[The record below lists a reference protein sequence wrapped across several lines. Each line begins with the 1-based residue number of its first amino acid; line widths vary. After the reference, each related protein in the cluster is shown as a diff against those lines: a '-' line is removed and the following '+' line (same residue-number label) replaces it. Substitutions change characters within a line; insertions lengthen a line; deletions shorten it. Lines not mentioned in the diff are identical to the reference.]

1 MFKQQFMKLKVNSF
15 LSLPVK
21 IQYFFIAYWSY
32 LTKKILLAPFCCTE
46 NEKYLLETV
55 ENYYTRLSFFSELF
69 AWVEI
74 SSEDPDSYFFPNG
87 ELKSVLH
94 MILWNS
100 VQDPRLKDTSQ
111 VLEAWTLIFERC
123 CGHVEHCHMSKQ
135 FCCFITLPLY
145 LTTFIFIHFVL

>member
-32 LTKKILLAPFCCTE
+32 LTKKIVLVPFCCAE
-46 NEKYLLETV
+46 NEKYLLETM

-100 VQDPRLKDTSQ
+100 VQDSKTHPR
-111 VLEAWTLIFERC
+111 F
-123 CGHVEHCHMSKQ
+123 
-135 FCCFITLPLY
+135 
-145 LTTFIFIHFVL
+145 